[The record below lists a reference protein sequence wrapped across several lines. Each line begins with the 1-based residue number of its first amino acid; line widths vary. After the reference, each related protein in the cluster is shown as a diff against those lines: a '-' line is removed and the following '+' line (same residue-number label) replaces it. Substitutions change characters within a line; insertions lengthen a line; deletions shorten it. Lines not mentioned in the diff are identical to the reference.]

1 MRALCGAIIS
11 AGAMIGL
18 GLAAIGVGTRYA
30 KFDYYEQDGKTV
42 QYIKFGQM
50 DIGFIVIIVL
60 LICTLLVGLA
70 IAILGLAYHHQRRH
84 LEHLHRIGSSQD
96 TGTRVPV
103 S

>member
-11 AGAMIGL
+11 AGALMGL

-30 KFDYYEQDGKTV
+30 KFDYFNAKNEPQWVEFK
-42 QYIKFGQM
+42 QM
-50 DIGFIVIIVL
+50 DVALIGIIVL

-70 IAILGLAYHHQRRH
+70 IAILGLAYHHHRRH
-84 LEHLHRIGSSQD
+84 LEHLHRTSPPHE